1 MPPPQEPP
9 QNKVE
14 IHEDNLEA
22 VKAVASVLARYNEP
36 GFEHIPFTGDVNN
49 ENDGLE
55 YVYRTL
61 VRLALLAD
69 DSIIQKLTLKRAS
82 HCGGVKPAPPSL
94 LPFADTPKLADC
106 GNDLMAHI
114 MDKLLSQCK
123 KVVRAEQNLKIK
135 NRIQFIKQ
143 LNNEHKADLLEA
155 NFAAADYA
163 YKMQND
169 LQYTWATL
177 EGGVHGEGDLH
188 TCNHYGEV

>member
-1 MPPPQEPP
+1 MAYVLE
-9 QNKVE
+9 KVLE
-14 IHEDNLEA
+14 ECSEKVRSERNL
-22 VKAVASVLARYNEP
+22 
-36 GFEHIPFTGDVNN
+36 T
-49 ENDGLE
+49 
-55 YVYRTL
+55 T
-61 VRLALLAD
+61 
-69 DSIIQKLTLKRAS
+69 
-82 HCGGVKPAPPSL
+82 
-94 LPFADTPKLADC
+94 
-106 GNDLMAHI
+106 
-114 MDKLLSQCK
+114 
-123 KVVRAEQNLKIK
+123 K